1 MTLIDLRSTRVIPLD
16 RSTCP
21 SDCTE
26 DGSVSL
32 YKARLMLF
40 TSFTR
45 TVCIKSCHLFRVHI
59 PLKASYYGVISVIN
73 MVVDSLGC

>member
-1 MTLIDLRSTRVIPLD
+1 MTLICLKSTRVTPLD

-21 SDCTE
+21 SDCTQ

-32 YKARLMLF
+32 YKVRLVLF

-45 TVCIKSCHLFRVHI
+45 TVCIKSCHSFRVHL
-59 PLKASYYGVISVIN
+59 PSKASYYGVIN